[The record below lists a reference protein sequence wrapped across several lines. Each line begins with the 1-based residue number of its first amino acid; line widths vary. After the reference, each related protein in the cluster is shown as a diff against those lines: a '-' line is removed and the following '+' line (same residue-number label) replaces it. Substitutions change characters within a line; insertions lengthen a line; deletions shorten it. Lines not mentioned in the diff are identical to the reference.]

1 VTKESDIG
9 EVLAA
14 VELARRILGEY
25 IAPGPRNATDT
36 VDRLIDILDDRNLV
50 AVLDRV
56 NRRRIIR
63 LVE

>member
-1 VTKESDIG
+1 MI
-9 EVLAA
+9 
-14 VELARRILGEY
+14 ARRILGEY
-25 IAPGPRNATDT
+25 IEPGPRNATDT

-50 AVLDRV
+50 ATLNRL